1 MFRSLQAQ
9 QLEWVKVHYPSL
21 FDEIKV
27 FAAKGQFIPVGG
39 TWVEMVS
46 GLLRK
51 QPKLSMLMAEYLV
64 CIVVIFGLV
73 VYIHCNSA

>member
-1 MFRSLQAQ
+1 
-9 QLEWVKVHYPSL
+9 L

-46 GLLRK
+46 TLQPNEALVSK
-51 QPKLSMLMAEYLV
+51 QTAQKFLP
-64 CIVVIFGLV
+64 F
-73 VYIHCNSA
+73 